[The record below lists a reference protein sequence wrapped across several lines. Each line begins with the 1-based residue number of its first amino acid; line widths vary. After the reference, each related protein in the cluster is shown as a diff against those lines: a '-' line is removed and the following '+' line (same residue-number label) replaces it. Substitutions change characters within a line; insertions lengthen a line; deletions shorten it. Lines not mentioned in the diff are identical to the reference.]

1 MERCFCD
8 ILDILFI
15 RQEKFK
21 AETANGPMISLGL
34 ELHSYKY
41 SVMATPVYILQS
53 GKSGGR
59 YPLPWTPTASTQ
71 DAHLLL
77 LYTPHRT
84 SDNSP
89 GVSTPIS
96 HKSSETSVGYWNQ
109 CSLFGQLMLLFSFL
123 PGWFFLPCQVRY
135 RQNTATLLVLPI
147 DLLPN
152 LSAGCGIWKSNMPST
167 LKKVKFQKQQLLLLL

>member
-1 MERCFCD
+1 MEQCFCD

-21 AETANGPMISLGL
+21 AETTNGPMMTLGL
-34 ELHSYKY
+34 ELHSCKY
-41 SVMATPVYILQS
+41 SVMATPVYTLQS

-59 YPLPWTPTASTQ
+59 YPLPWTPTASIQ
-71 DAHLLL
+71 DVHLLL
-77 LYTPHRT
+77 LYTPYRI

-109 CSLFGQLMLLFSFL
+109 CSLFGQLVLLSSFL
-123 PGWFFLPCQVRY
+123 PGWFFCHARLDTDRTQPLFLFFPLTCCL
-135 RQNTATLLVLPI
+135 TFLLVVAYGRVI
-147 DLLPN
+147 
-152 LSAGCGIWKSNMPST
+152 CH
-167 LKKVKFQKQQLLLLL
+167 QH